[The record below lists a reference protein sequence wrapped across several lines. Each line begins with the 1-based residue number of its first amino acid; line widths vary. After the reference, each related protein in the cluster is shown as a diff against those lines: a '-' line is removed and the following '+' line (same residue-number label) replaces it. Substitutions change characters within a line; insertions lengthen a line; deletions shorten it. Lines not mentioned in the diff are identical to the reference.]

1 MLPADK
7 YKHLHKSSE
16 KLGWK
21 SKELIINIEK
31 ITFEEILPMVK
42 DLKDIIINNLDE
54 YIILIN
60 GLNTKLLKGL
70 ETEVSGD
77 VTIDIFPPAAGGA
90 NIH

>member
-1 MLPADK
+1 MHININIYMNLAK
-7 YKHLHKSSE
+7 

-21 SKELIINIEK
+21 NKELVVNREK
-31 ITFEEILPMVK
+31 ATFEEILSMVK

-60 GLNTKLLKGL
+60 GLNIKLLKGL
-70 ETEVSGD
+70 ETEISGD

-90 NIH
+90 DIH

>member
-1 MLPADK
+1 MNLAK
-7 YKHLHKSSE
+7 

-21 SKELIINIEK
+21 SKELVINREK
-31 ITFEEILPMVK
+31 IAFEEILPMVK

>member
-1 MLPADK
+1 MNLAK
-7 YKHLHKSSE
+7 

-21 SKELIINIEK
+21 NKELVVNREK
-31 ITFEEILPMVK
+31 ATFEEILSMVK

-60 GLNTKLLKGL
+60 GLNIKLLKGL
-70 ETEVSGD
+70 ETEISGD

-90 NIH
+90 DIH

>member
-1 MLPADK
+1 
-7 YKHLHKSSE
+7 LHININIYMNLAK

-21 SKELIINIEK
+21 NKELVVNREK
-31 ITFEEILPMVK
+31 ATFEEILSMVK

-60 GLNTKLLKGL
+60 GLNIKLLKGL
-70 ETEVSGD
+70 ETEISGD

-90 NIH
+90 DIH

>member
-1 MLPADK
+1 MV
-7 YKHLHKSSE
+7 
-16 KLGWK
+16 
-21 SKELIINIEK
+21 INREK
-31 ITFEEILPMVK
+31 IAFEEILPMVK

>member
-1 MLPADK
+1 MNLAK
-7 YKHLHKSSE
+7 

-21 SKELIINIEK
+21 SKELVINREK